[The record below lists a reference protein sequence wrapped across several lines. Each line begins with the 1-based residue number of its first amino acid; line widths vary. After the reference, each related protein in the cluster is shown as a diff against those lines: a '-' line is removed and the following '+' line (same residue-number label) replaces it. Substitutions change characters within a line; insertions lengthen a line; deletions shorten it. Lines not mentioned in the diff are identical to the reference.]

1 MTTLASLDPPALDVV
16 PGEQATCGLTVRNNG
31 DIVES
36 YQLQV
41 VGEVA
46 PWTVLDQPTLS
57 LYPGSE
63 TRVTVT
69 FAPPRSFR
77 AGLGEVPFAVRV
89 LPTERP
95 MYAVAPEG
103 MVNVLPFTETT
114 AEIIP
119 RTSKGRRRAKHEVAV
134 DNRGNVPII
143 AEVVGGDPDNQL
155 TVTPSPA
162 RLQVPP
168 GQALF
173 TTVGVRNRKRYWTGP
188 PITRPFQV
196 MVTAENEQPIT
207 LDAATLQLPLL
218 PRNTGKVVAVLAA
231 LALLA
236 AGAWYFLVKPAV
248 SSAAKEAVAKPL
260 AQVSQQADTANKKAD
275 NAQSSANDAQA
286 AASKPPAASASAS
299 PKPKASSGPATT
311 GPLALQ
317 MPTTVSA
324 GTSGT
329 NTQTVPN
336 KRQFA
341 ITDIVLENPQGDVG
355 RMDIIINGNTV
366 LTLSLANFR
375 DLDYHFVSPINT
387 TATNDVQVKVTCQ
400 TPGPTL
406 TGSSGG
412 SKCREFVF
420 LSGLNQPGK

>member
-1 MTTLASLDPPALDVV
+1 MTTLASLDPNALDVV

-46 PWTVLDQPTLS
+46 PWTTLDPPALT

-63 TRVTVT
+63 ARVNVT
-69 FAPPRSFR
+69 FAPPRSAR
-77 AGLGEVPFAVRV
+77 AGVGEVPYAVHV

-103 MVNVLPFTETT
+103 AVTVLPFTETT

-134 DNRGNVPII
+134 DNRGNVPIM
-143 AEVVGGDPDNQL
+143 AEIVGGDPDNQL

-173 TTVGVRNRKRYWTGP
+173 TTVSVRNRKRYWTGP
-188 PITRPFQV
+188 PVTRPFQV
-196 MVTAENEQPIT
+196 VVTPENEQSIA
-207 LDAATLQLPLL
+207 LDAATLQLAML
-218 PRNTGKVVAVLAA
+218 PRNTGKIVAALAA

-236 AGAWYFLVKPAV
+236 AGAWFFLVKPAV

-260 AQVSQQADTANKKAD
+260 AQVSQKADSAQQQANK
-275 NAQSSANDAQA
+275 AQDSANQA
-286 AASKPPAASASAS
+286 NSNATKQSPSPSPSA
-299 PKPKASSGPATT
+299 KPKTSGSPAPTT
-311 GPLALQ
+311 APLALQ
-317 MPTTVSA
+317 MPTTVNA

-329 NTQTVPN
+329 STQTVPT

-387 TATNDVQVKVTCQ
+387 TATNSVQVKVTCQ

-406 TGSSGG
+406 AGTSGSR
-412 SKCREFVF
+412 CREFVF
-420 LSGLNQPGK
+420 LSGANRPG